1 MKTKFKILLAVA
13 LLGSAFTLQHKKG
26 KWEDLSTLDSWRNFK
41 AEGLK
46 PQWKIDDGAIHLA
59 EKGGGYI
66 VTKKEYESFELQLE
80 WKISEGGNSGIIFHV
95 LENDQVT
102 QPWHSGPEM
111 QVLDNAKHPDAK
123 IKTHR
128 AGDNYDL
135 QSCTEETIKPAME
148 WNKVKLIV
156 DQGRVQHWLNGKK
169 VVEYQLGS
177 PEWEALYQKSKFK
190 SMPLYGKGKKGRIAL
205 QDHGDKVWF
214 RKIRVREL

>member
-1 MKTKFKILLAVA
+1 MNTSLKTLLLVA
-13 LLGSAFTLQHKKG
+13 CLGTAFAFTLKKG
-26 KWEDLSTLDSWRNFK
+26 KWEDLSTLDSWRNYQSQTLNPK
-41 AEGLK
+41 
-46 PQWKIDDGAIHLA
+46 WKIDEGAIHLA
-59 EKGGGYI
+59 EKGGGYL
-66 VTKKEYESFELQLE
+66 VTKKEYENFELQLE
-80 WKISEGGNSGIIFHV
+80 WKIAEGGNSGIMFHV
-95 LENDQVT
+95 LENPELK

-111 QVLDNAKHPDAK
+111 QVLDNTKHPDAK

-135 QSCTEETIKPAME
+135 QSCTEETVKPAMQ

-156 DQGRVQHWLNGKK
+156 NQGHVEHWLNGKK

-190 SMPLYGKGKKGRIAL
+190 AFPNYGRGKKGKICL

-214 RKIRVREL
+214 RKVRVREL